1 MLKNLSIKNIVL
13 IDEAN
18 IDFDDNLCVLTG
30 ETGSGKSILLDALSL
45 AIGSRS
51 NIRLLRNGEKQ
62 GVVVAVFDIK
72 ENNSCRSL
80 LDEIGIEYDDELI
93 LRRVLTQD
101 GKSKS
106 FINDVAVSQNFLNQ
120 VGSELVE
127 IHGQHDQNNL
137 LNPSYHIGILDQFG
151 NLVGQKKIVSRLYDD
166 MLETWKKLSTLK
178 EQKESRDN
186 EIDYM
191 KHIIDEL
198 RKLNVSVGEEEELNS
213 KRLSL
218 MNKEKIIDVINSVRE
233 ILEGQNPVTKSIGN
247 AQSHLSR
254 NSRLGENL
262 LENGQNAFELVIDYL
277 EKSLAEFNE
286 AISKLYDIQ
295 NSLDF
300 DEYSLNDI
308 EERLFTIRAL
318 ARKLNI
324 ESDNFANFQVKLEEK
339 LKNLE
344 NENIE
349 IDDLSSKYGKL
360 KEEYINES
368 LKLREQRKIA
378 AKRLENNLLAELTP
392 LKMENTVF
400 KVDFKDLNENDWSR
414 NGIDGVRFVV
424 SVNPGA
430 VPDDLSKVAS
440 GGELSR
446 FMLALKVVLSKIK
459 SASTLIFD
467 EIDTGVSG
475 LVADAIGERL
485 RKLGENFQVL
495 VVTHLAQV
503 ASKGKNHYKISKE
516 VRDNKT
522 YTLINKLDYNSR
534 LQEISKMISVKNV
547 TDEALI
553 LAERLLSS

>member
-51 NIRLLRNGEKQ
+51 NSRLLRNGEKQ

-72 ENNSCRSL
+72 ENNSCKNL
-80 LDEIGIEYDDELI
+80 LDEIGIDCDNELI

-120 VGSELVE
+120 IGSELVE

-151 NLVGQKKIVSRLYDD
+151 DLMEQKKIISNLYDD
-166 MLETWKKLSTLK
+166 MQETGKKLNLLT
-178 EQKESRDN
+178 EQKESRDK
-186 EIDYM
+186 EIDYLN
-191 KHIIDEL
+191 HVISEL
-198 RKLNVSVGEEEELNS
+198 KRLNVSAGEEEELNF
-213 KRLSL
+213 KRLNL
-218 MNKEKIIDVINSVRE
+218 MNKEKIIDVINSVKE

-254 NSRLGENL
+254 NSKLGENL
-262 LENGQNAFELVIDYL
+262 LENGQNAFETVVDYL
-277 EKSLAEFNE
+277 EKSLVEFNE

-300 DEYSLNDI
+300 DEYSLNDV
-308 EERLFTIRAL
+308 EERLFAIRAL

-324 ESDNFANFQVKLEEK
+324 ESDNFANFQIELEEK

-344 NENIE
+344 SENIE
-349 IDDLSSKYGKL
+349 IDDLSSKYKRL

-378 AKRLENNLLAELTP
+378 AKKLEDNLLTELIP
-392 LKMENTVF
+392 LKMGNTVF
-400 KVDFKDLNENDWSR
+400 KVNFKDLNENDWSR
-414 NGIDGVRFVV
+414 NGIDGVKFVV
-424 SVNPGA
+424 SVNPGTI
-430 VPDDLSKVAS
+430 PDDLSKVAS

-446 FMLALKVVLSKIK
+446 FMLVLKVVLSRIK

-475 LVADAIGERL
+475 SVADAIGERL
-485 RKLGENFQVL
+485 KKLGENFQVF

-534 LQEISKMISVKNV
+534 LQEISKMISAKNV
-547 TDEALI
+547 TDEALA
-553 LAERLLSS
+553 LAENLLAN